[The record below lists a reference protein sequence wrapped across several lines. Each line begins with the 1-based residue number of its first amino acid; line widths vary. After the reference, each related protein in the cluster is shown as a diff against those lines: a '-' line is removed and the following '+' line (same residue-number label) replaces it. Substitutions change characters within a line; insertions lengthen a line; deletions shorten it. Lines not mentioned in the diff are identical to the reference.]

1 MCEKIKKM
9 ETEQTNVLIDLPTF
23 QSSSKEVVDLR
34 RHTEDIKMHILDMMA
49 KIEYMKARSG

>member
-1 MCEKIKKM
+1 M

-34 RHTEDIKMHILDMMA
+34 RLTEDVKMHILDMMA